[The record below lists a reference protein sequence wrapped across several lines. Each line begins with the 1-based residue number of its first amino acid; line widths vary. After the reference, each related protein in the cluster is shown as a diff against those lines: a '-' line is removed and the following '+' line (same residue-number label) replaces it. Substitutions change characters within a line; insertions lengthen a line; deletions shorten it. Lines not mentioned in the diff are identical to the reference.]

1 MQRGKV
7 GCLLLYWITYGA
19 MNATTRPRE
28 WRQVAVWA
36 SFDWANSAFPT
47 CVVTFIYA
55 TYFTQAIAA
64 DELSGTTA
72 WSRAVAVSSIFAAL
86 LSPLAGALADRG
98 GRRAEYLISA
108 TLICCAATALLTF
121 VSPGFES
128 AVLLALVLFAI
139 ANLAFEM
146 GTVFYNAYL
155 PELAPEGAI
164 GRASG
169 WSWGFGYA
177 GGLACLALALPMA
190 LAPDLL
196 GISTHEG
203 FNFRAVNL
211 LVAIWFAVFSV
222 PMLKLALARR
232 PRSRPRVPVRQAYRD
247 VVATLGEVRHYSE
260 AAKLL
265 VARLIY
271 NDGLV
276 TVFAF
281 GGIYAAGTFGMSLTE
296 VIIFGIAINVTAGAG
311 ALAFGF
317 VDDRLGGKRTIL
329 ITLVGLVV
337 CTVAAVFAP
346 TQAWLWVA
354 ALAMGVFVGPNQ
366 AASRSLF
373 ARFVPEAK
381 RNEFFGFFSFS
392 GKITAFAGPL
402 LLGAATSV
410 FASQRAGVATVLIF
424 FIVGAGLL
432 LWVDEERGVEEGRGL
447 AESGIE
453 T

>member
-1 MQRGKV
+1 
-7 GCLLLYWITYGA
+7 
-19 MNATTRPRE
+19 MNARRITRE
-28 WRQVAVWA
+28 WRPVVVWA

-72 WSRAVAVSSIFAAL
+72 WSRAVAVSSILAAL

-98 GRRAEYLISA
+98 GRRAEFLIA
-108 TLICCAATALLTF
+108 TTLACCVATALLAF
-121 VSPGFES
+121 VSPGLER
-128 AVLLALVLFAI
+128 AVLLALVLFVL

-146 GTVFYNAYL
+146 GTVFYNAFL

-177 GGLACLALALPMA
+177 GGLVCLALALPMA

-196 GISTHEG
+196 GLRTEEG

-222 PMLKLALARR
+222 PMLRLALHRR
-232 PRSRPRVPVRQAYRD
+232 PRVRPRVPLRQAYRD
-247 VVATLGEVRHYSE
+247 VAATVRE
-260 AAKLL
+260 ARRFPQVIRLL

-281 GGIYAAGTFGMSLTE
+281 GGIYAAGTFGMSLSE
-296 VIIFGIAINVTAGAG
+296 VIMFGIAINVSAGVG

-317 VDDRLGGKRTIL
+317 MDDRLGGKRTIL
-329 ITLVGLVV
+329 ITLAGLIVCSVV
-337 CTVAAVFAP
+337 AVLAP
-346 TQAWLWVA
+346 TPAWLWGA
-354 ALAMGVFVGPNQ
+354 GLAIGVFVGPNQ
-366 AASRSLF
+366 SASRSLF
-373 ARFVPEAK
+373 ARFVPATK

-402 LLGAATSV
+402 LLGSATAA
-410 FASQRAGVATVLIF
+410 FGSQRAGVATVLVF
-424 FIVGAGLL
+424 FVVGAGILL
-432 LWVDEERGVEEGRGL
+432 SVDEAR
-447 AESGIE
+447 GIE
-453 T
+453 EAHEPADGTTGS

>member
-1 MQRGKV
+1 
-7 GCLLLYWITYGA
+7 
-19 MNATTRPRE
+19 MNMRTKPRA
-28 WRQVAVWA
+28 WRQIAVWA

-72 WSRAVAVSSIFAAL
+72 WSRAVAVSSILAAL
-86 LSPLAGALADRG
+86 LSPIAGAMADRG
-98 GRRAEYLISA
+98 GRRADYLIAA
-108 TLICCAATALLTF
+108 TVICCVATALLTF
-121 VSPGFES
+121 VSPGLER

-146 GTVFYNAYL
+146 GTVFYNAFL

-177 GGLACLALALPMA
+177 GGLVCLALALPMA

-196 GISTHEG
+196 GIGTHEG

-211 LVAIWFAVFSV
+211 LVALWFAAFSV
-222 PMLKLALARR
+222 PMLRLALARR
-232 PRSRPRVPVRQAYRD
+232 PRVRPRVPLGRAYRD
-247 VVATLGEVRHYSE
+247 VLVTMREVRRFSE

-265 VARLIY
+265 VARLVY

-296 VIIFGIAINVTAGAG
+296 VIVFGIAINVTAGAG
-311 ALAFGF
+311 ALAFGI
-317 VDDRLGGKRTIL
+317 VDDRQGGKRTIL
-329 ITLVGLVV
+329 ITLAGLIV
-337 CTVAAVFAP
+337 CTVIAVFAP
-346 TQAWLWVA
+346 TPAWLWGA
-354 ALAMGVFVGPNQ
+354 GLAMGLFVGPNQ
-366 AASRSLF
+366 SASRSLF

-381 RNEFFGFFSFS
+381 RNEFFGFFAFS

-402 LLGAATSV
+402 LLGTATAAFS
-410 FASQRAGVATVLIF
+410 SQRAGVATVLIF
-424 FIVGAGLL
+424 FVVGAGLL
-432 LWVDEERGVEEGRGL
+432 LMVDESRGIEEGR
-447 AESGIE
+447 
-453 T
+453 TR

>member
-1 MQRGKV
+1 
-7 GCLLLYWITYGA
+7 
-19 MNATTRPRE
+19 MNARPKSGV
-28 WRQVAVWA
+28 WRPVAVWA
-36 SFDWANSAFPT
+36 SYDWANSAFPT

-55 TYFTQAIAA
+55 TYFTQAIAE
-64 DELSGTTA
+64 DELSGTAA
-72 WSRAVAVSSIFAAL
+72 WSRAVAVSSILAAL
-86 LSPLAGALADRG
+86 LSPLAGAMADRG
-98 GRRAEYLISA
+98 GRRAEFLIAA
-108 TLICCAATALLTF
+108 TFICCVATALLTF
-121 VSPGFES
+121 VSPGLES

-146 GTVFYNAYL
+146 GTVFYNGFL

-177 GGLACLALALPMA
+177 GGLTCLALALPMA
-190 LAPDLL
+190 LAPEQL
-196 GISTHEG
+196 GIGTEEG

-222 PMLKLALARR
+222 PMLRLALRLRPPARA
-232 PRSRPRVPVRQAYRD
+232 RVPLPQAYRD
-247 VVATLGEVRHYSE
+247 VVATMREVRRFSE

-265 VARLIY
+265 LARLIY

-311 ALAFGF
+311 ALAFGI

-337 CTVAAVFAP
+337 CTVVAVFAP
-346 TQAWLWVA
+346 SEAWLWA
-354 ALAMGVFVGPNQ
+354 AGLAMGVFVGPNQ
-366 AASRSLF
+366 SASRSLF

-381 RNEFFGFFSFS
+381 QNEFFGFFAFS

-402 LLGAATSV
+402 LLGAATVAFS
-410 FASQRAGVATVLIF
+410 SQRAGVATVLIF
-424 FIVGAGLL
+424 FVVGGALL
-432 LWVDEERGVEEGRGL
+432 LWVNEPRGIEEGRSS
-447 AESGIE
+447 ASS
-453 T
+453 

>member
-1 MQRGKV
+1 
-7 GCLLLYWITYGA
+7 
-19 MNATTRPRE
+19 MNARPKSGV
-28 WRQVAVWA
+28 WRPIAVWA
-36 SFDWANSAFPT
+36 SYDWANSAFPT

-55 TYFTQAIAA
+55 TYFTQAIAE
-64 DELSGTTA
+64 DELSGTAA
-72 WSRAVAVSSIFAAL
+72 WSRAVAVSSILAAL
-86 LSPLAGALADRG
+86 LSPLAGAMADRG
-98 GRRAEYLISA
+98 GRRAEFLIAA
-108 TLICCAATALLTF
+108 TFICCAATALLTF
-121 VSPGFES
+121 VSPGLES

-146 GTVFYNAYL
+146 GTVFYNGFL
-155 PELAPEGAI
+155 PELAPKGAI

-177 GGLACLALALPMA
+177 GGLTCLALALPMA
-190 LAPDLL
+190 LAPEQL
-196 GISTHEG
+196 GIGTEEG

-222 PMLKLALARR
+222 PMLRLALRLR
-232 PRSRPRVPVRQAYRD
+232 PPVRPRVPLPQAYRD
-247 VVATLGEVRHYSE
+247 VVATMREVRRFSE

-265 VARLIY
+265 LARLIY

-311 ALAFGF
+311 ALAFGI

-337 CTVAAVFAP
+337 CTVVAVLAP
-346 TQAWLWVA
+346 SEAWLWA
-354 ALAMGVFVGPNQ
+354 AGLAMGVFVGPNQ
-366 AASRSLF
+366 SASRSLF

-381 RNEFFGFFSFS
+381 QNEFFGFFAFS

-402 LLGAATSV
+402 LLGAATVAFS
-410 FASQRAGVATVLIF
+410 SQRAGVATVLIF
-424 FIVGAGLL
+424 FVVGGALL
-432 LWVDEERGVEEGRGL
+432 LWVNEPRGIEEGRSS
-447 AESGIE
+447 AKS
-453 T
+453 

>member
-1 MQRGKV
+1 
-7 GCLLLYWITYGA
+7 
-19 MNATTRPRE
+19 MNMRSKSGVWRP
-28 WRQVAVWA
+28 VAVWA
-36 SFDWANSAFPT
+36 SYDWANSAFPT

-55 TYFTQAIAA
+55 TYFTQAIAE
-64 DELSGTTA
+64 DELSGTAA
-72 WSRAVAVSSIFAAL
+72 WSRAVAVSSILAAL
-86 LSPLAGALADRG
+86 LSPLAGAMADRG
-98 GRRAEYLISA
+98 GRRAEFLIAA
-108 TLICCAATALLTF
+108 TFICCVATALLTF
-121 VSPGFES
+121 VSPGLES

-146 GTVFYNAYL
+146 GTVFYNGFL

-177 GGLACLALALPMA
+177 GGLTCLALALPMA
-190 LAPDLL
+190 LAPEQL
-196 GISTHEG
+196 GIGTEEG

-222 PMLKLALARR
+222 PMLRLALRLRPPARA
-232 PRSRPRVPVRQAYRD
+232 RVPLPQAYRD
-247 VVATLGEVRHYSE
+247 VVATMREVRRFSE

-265 VARLIY
+265 LARLIY

-311 ALAFGF
+311 ALAFGI

-337 CTVAAVFAP
+337 CTVIAVFAP
-346 TQAWLWVA
+346 SEAWLWA
-354 ALAMGVFVGPNQ
+354 AGLAMGVFVGPNQ
-366 AASRSLF
+366 SASRSLF
-373 ARFVPEAK
+373 ARFVPEA
-381 RNEFFGFFSFS
+381 RQNEFFGFFAFS

-402 LLGAATSV
+402 LLGAATVAFS
-410 FASQRAGVATVLIF
+410 SQRAGVATVLIF
-424 FIVGAGLL
+424 FVVGAALL
-432 LWVDEERGVEEGRGL
+432 LWVNEPRGIEEGRSP
-447 AESGIE
+447 ANS
-453 T
+453 

>member
-1 MQRGKV
+1 
-7 GCLLLYWITYGA
+7 
-19 MNATTRPRE
+19 MNARPKSGV
-28 WRQVAVWA
+28 WRPVAVWA
-36 SFDWANSAFPT
+36 SYDWANSAFPT

-55 TYFTQAIAA
+55 TYFTQAIAE
-64 DELSGTTA
+64 DELSGTAA
-72 WSRAVAVSSIFAAL
+72 WSRAVAVSSILAAL
-86 LSPLAGALADRG
+86 LSPLAGAMADRG
-98 GRRAEYLISA
+98 GRRAEFLIAA
-108 TLICCAATALLTF
+108 TFICCVATALLTF
-121 VSPGFES
+121 VSPGLES

-146 GTVFYNAYL
+146 GTVFYNGFL

-177 GGLACLALALPMA
+177 GGLTCLALALPMA
-190 LAPDLL
+190 LAPEQL
-196 GISTHEG
+196 GIGTEEG

-222 PMLKLALARR
+222 PMLRLALRLRPPARA
-232 PRSRPRVPVRQAYRD
+232 RVPLPQAYRD
-247 VVATLGEVRHYSE
+247 VVATMREVRRFSE

-265 VARLIY
+265 LARLIY

-311 ALAFGF
+311 ALAFGI

-337 CTVAAVFAP
+337 CTVVAVFAP
-346 TQAWLWVA
+346 SEAWLWA
-354 ALAMGVFVGPNQ
+354 AGLAMGVFVGPNQ
-366 AASRSLF
+366 SASRSLF

-381 RNEFFGFFSFS
+381 QNEFFGFFAFS

-402 LLGAATSV
+402 LLGAATVAFS
-410 FASQRAGVATVLIF
+410 SQRAGVATVLIF
-424 FIVGAGLL
+424 FVVGGALL
-432 LWVDEERGVEEGRGL
+432 LWVNEPRGIEEGRSS
-447 AESGIE
+447 ANS
-453 T
+453 

>member
-1 MQRGKV
+1 
-7 GCLLLYWITYGA
+7 
-19 MNATTRPRE
+19 MNTHAKLRE
-28 WRQVAVWA
+28 WKPVAVWA

-64 DELSGTTA
+64 DELSGTEA
-72 WSRAVAVSSIFAAL
+72 WSRAVALSSILAAL

-98 GRRAEYLISA
+98 GRRAEYLIAA
-108 TLICCAATALLTF
+108 TLICCVATAVLTF
-121 VSPGFES
+121 VSPGLER
-128 AVLLALVLFAI
+128 AVLLALTLFVL

-146 GTVFYNAYL
+146 GTVFYNAFL

-177 GGLACLALALPMA
+177 GGLACLVLALPMA
-190 LAPDLL
+190 LAPERL
-196 GISTHEG
+196 GLSTDEG

-211 LVAIWFAVFSV
+211 LVAIWFVVFSI
-222 PMLKLALARR
+222 PMLELALSRR
-232 PRSRPRVPVRQAYRD
+232 PASRPRVALGQAYRD
-247 VVATLGEVRHYSE
+247 VANTLREVRRFSE

-296 VIIFGIAINVTAGAG
+296 VIVFGIGLNVSAGAG
-311 ALAFGF
+311 ALAFG
-317 VDDRLGGKRTIL
+317 VIDDRLGGKRTIL
-329 ITLVGLVV
+329 ITLAGLIV

-346 TQAWLWVA
+346 TAAWLWA
-354 ALAMGVFVGPNQ
+354 AGLAMGVFVGPNQ
-366 AASRSLF
+366 AATRSLF
-373 ARFVPEAK
+373 ARFVPDEK

-402 LLGAATSV
+402 LLGAATAA
-410 FASQRAGVATVLIF
+410 FGSQRAGVATVLIF
-424 FIVGAGLL
+424 FVAGAGLL
-432 LWVDEERGVEEGRGL
+432 LWVDEARGIEEGRGS
-447 AESGIE
+447 ATGAAGR
-453 T
+453 

>member
-1 MQRGKV
+1 
-7 GCLLLYWITYGA
+7 
-19 MNATTRPRE
+19 MNRKFRNRE

-36 SFDWANSAFPT
+36 SYDWANSAFPT

-55 TYFTQAIAA
+55 TYFTQAIAS

-72 WSRAVAVSSIFAAL
+72 WSRAVAVSSILAAL

-98 GRRAEYLISA
+98 GRRAEYLVSA
-108 TLICCAATALLTF
+108 TLVCCAATALLTF
-121 VSPGFES
+121 VAPGLEN

-139 ANLAFEM
+139 ANLSFEM
-146 GTVFYNAYL
+146 GTVFYNAFL
-155 PELAPEGAI
+155 PELAPQDAI

-177 GGLACLALALPMA
+177 GGLVCLALALPMA

-196 GISTHEG
+196 GVSTEEG
-203 FNFRAVNL
+203 FNYRAANL

-222 PMLKLALARR
+222 PMLRLAFRLR
-232 PRSRPRVPVRQAYRD
+232 PASRPRVPLPQAYRD
-247 VVATLGEVRHYSE
+247 VVATMREVRQYSE

-265 VARLIY
+265 LARLVY

-317 VDDRLGGKRTIL
+317 LDDRLGGKRTIL
-329 ITLVGLVV
+329 ITLAGLILCGLV
-337 CTVAAVFAP
+337 AVFAP
-346 TQAWLWVA
+346 TEAWFWVA
-354 ALAMGVFVGPNQ
+354 GLALGVFVGPNQ

-392 GKITAFAGPL
+392 GKISAFAGPL
-402 LLGAATSV
+402 LLGSATAAFS
-410 FASQRAGVATVLIF
+410 SQRAGMATVLIF
-424 FIVGAGLL
+424 FVAGGALL
-432 LWVDEERGVEEGRGL
+432 LWVNEARGIEEGRASKPPPG
-447 AESGIE
+447 AAGS
-453 T
+453 

>member
-1 MQRGKV
+1 
-7 GCLLLYWITYGA
+7 
-19 MNATTRPRE
+19 MNTMTRKRE

-64 DELSGTTA
+64 DEISGTTA
-72 WSRAVAVSSIFAAL
+72 WSRAVALSSILAAL

-98 GRRAEYLISA
+98 GRRAEYLMSA
-108 TLICCAATALLTF
+108 TFICCAATALLTF
-121 VSPGFES
+121 VAPGLES
-128 AVLLALVLFAI
+128 AVLLALVLFVV

-146 GTVFYNAYL
+146 GTVFYNAFL
-155 PELAPEGAI
+155 PELAPAGAI

-177 GGLACLALALPMA
+177 GGLVCLALALPMA

-196 GISTHEG
+196 GISTEEG

-222 PMLKLALARR
+222 PMLLLALRLR
-232 PRSRPRVPVRQAYRD
+232 PPSRPRVRLPQAYRD
-247 VVATLGEVRHYSE
+247 VVATMREVRQYSE

-265 VARLIY
+265 LARLVY

-317 VDDRLGGKRTIL
+317 VDDRMGGKRTIL
-329 ITLVGLVV
+329 ITLVGLII
-337 CTVAAVFAP
+337 CTVAAVLAP
-346 TQAWLWVA
+346 TQTWLWVA
-354 ALAMGVFVGPNQ
+354 GLAIGVFVGPNQ
-366 AASRSLF
+366 SASRSLF

-392 GKITAFAGPL
+392 GKITSFAGPL
-402 LLGAATSV
+402 LLGTATAA
-410 FASQRAGVATVLIF
+410 FGSQRAGVATVLVF
-424 FIVGAGLL
+424 FVVGAALL
-432 LWVDEERGVEEGRGL
+432 LWVDEERGIEEGKSL
-447 AESGIE
+447 ADSAAES
-453 T
+453 

>member
-1 MQRGKV
+1 
-7 GCLLLYWITYGA
+7 
-19 MNATTRPRE
+19 MNARPKSGV
-28 WRQVAVWA
+28 WRPIAVWA
-36 SFDWANSAFPT
+36 SYDWANSAFPT

-55 TYFTQAIAA
+55 TYFTQAIAE
-64 DELSGTTA
+64 DELSGTAA
-72 WSRAVAVSSIFAAL
+72 WSRAVAVSSILAAL
-86 LSPLAGALADRG
+86 LSPLAGAMADRG
-98 GRRAEYLISA
+98 GRRAEFLIAA
-108 TLICCAATALLTF
+108 TFICCAATALLTF
-121 VSPGFES
+121 VSPGLES

-146 GTVFYNAYL
+146 GTVFYNGFL
-155 PELAPEGAI
+155 PELAPKGAI

-177 GGLACLALALPMA
+177 GGLTCLALALPMA
-190 LAPDLL
+190 LAPEQL
-196 GISTHEG
+196 GIGTEEG

-211 LVAIWFAVFSV
+211 LVAIWFVVFSV
-222 PMLKLALARR
+222 PMLRLALRLR
-232 PRSRPRVPVRQAYRD
+232 PPARPRVRLPQAYRD
-247 VVATLGEVRHYSE
+247 VVATMREVRRFSE

-265 VARLIY
+265 LARLIY

-311 ALAFGF
+311 ALAFGI

-337 CTVAAVFAP
+337 CTVVAVFAP
-346 TQAWLWVA
+346 SEAWLWA
-354 ALAMGVFVGPNQ
+354 AGLAMGVFVGPNQ
-366 AASRSLF
+366 SASRSLF

-381 RNEFFGFFSFS
+381 QNEFFGFFAFS

-402 LLGAATSV
+402 LLGAATVAFS
-410 FASQRAGVATVLIF
+410 SQRAGVATVLIF
-424 FIVGAGLL
+424 FVVGGALL
-432 LWVDEERGVEEGRGL
+432 LWVNEPRGIEEGRSS
-447 AESGIE
+447 AKS
-453 T
+453 

>member
-1 MQRGKV
+1 
-7 GCLLLYWITYGA
+7 
-19 MNATTRPRE
+19 MNVRAKFRE
-28 WRQVAVWA
+28 WKPVAVWA

-55 TYFTQAIAA
+55 TYFTQAIAP
-64 DELSGTTA
+64 DELSGTAA
-72 WSRAVAVSSIFAAL
+72 WSRAVAVSSILAAL

-98 GRRAEYLISA
+98 GRRAEYLIAA
-108 TLICCAATALLTF
+108 TLVCCVATAALTF
-121 VSPGFES
+121 VSPGLER
-128 AVLLALVLFAI
+128 AVLLALILFAL

-146 GTVFYNAYL
+146 GTVFYNAFL

-177 GGLACLALALPMA
+177 GGLACLVLALPMA

-203 FNFRAVNL
+203 FNYRAVNL
-211 LVAIWFAVFSV
+211 LVAIWFALFSI
-222 PMLKLALARR
+222 PMLRLALARR
-232 PRSRPRVPVRQAYRD
+232 PASRPRVALGQAYRD
-247 VVATLGEVRHYSE
+247 VANTLREVRRFSE

-296 VIIFGIAINVTAGAG
+296 VIVFGIALNVTAGAG

-317 VDDRLGGKRTIL
+317 VDDRVGGKRTIL
-329 ITLVGLVV
+329 ISLAGLIV
-337 CTVAAVFAP
+337 CTVAAVLAP
-346 TQAWLWVA
+346 SVAWLWA
-354 ALAMGVFVGPNQ
+354 AGLAMGVFVGPNQ
-366 AASRSLF
+366 AATRSLF
-373 ARFVPEAK
+373 ARFVPESK

-402 LLGAATSV
+402 LLGVATV
-410 FASQRAGVATVLIF
+410 AFGSQRAGVATVLIF
-424 FIVGAGLL
+424 FLVGAGLL
-432 LWVDEERGVEEGRGL
+432 LWVDEARGIEEGRGS
-447 AESGIE
+447 AENATGR
-453 T
+453 